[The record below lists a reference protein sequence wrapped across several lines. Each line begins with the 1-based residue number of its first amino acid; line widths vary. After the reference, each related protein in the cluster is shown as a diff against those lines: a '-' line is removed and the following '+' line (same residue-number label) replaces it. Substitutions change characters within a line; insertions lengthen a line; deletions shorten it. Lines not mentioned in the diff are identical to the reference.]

1 MENTIWL
8 SATSTAIKFFVPTY
22 AVVGL
27 STSESESPVATLN
40 KNGHITT
47 QGSITLSG
55 NLTAPNIYTNT
66 EVDNLL
72 APKANTAYV
81 DSGLAF
87 KGNQS
92 DMTSALGL
100 EAKQVTTYTKIEVN
114 NILAPKPTDTQLAVK
129 ANQSATYTKTEVDT
143 ALALKATQNHLHK
156 RIGR

>member
-55 NLTAPNIYTNT
+55 NLTAPNIYTKNR
-66 EVDNLL
+66 
-72 APKANTAYV
+72 
-81 DSGLAF
+81 S
-87 KGNQS
+87 
-92 DMTSALGL
+92 
-100 EAKQVTTYTKIEVN
+100 
-114 NILAPKPTDTQLAVK
+114 
-129 ANQSATYTKTEVDT
+129 
-143 ALALKATQNHLHK
+143 
-156 RIGR
+156 R